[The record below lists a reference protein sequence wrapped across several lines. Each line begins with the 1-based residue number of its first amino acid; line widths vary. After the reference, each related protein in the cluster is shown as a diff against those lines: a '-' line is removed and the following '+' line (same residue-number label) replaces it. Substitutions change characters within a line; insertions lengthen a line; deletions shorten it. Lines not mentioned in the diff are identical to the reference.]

1 MVMPDNHWGDRRT
14 FVRTGSIV
22 ISFVGSLLLCSVL
35 SIVYY
40 DDKWVSAQADV
51 GENSSSDVRK
61 VAEKLRLTLKIFG
74 VLAFFLLLGTLL
86 LPIWMSLSHS
96 ATDPGLQGHFF
107 FQYIA
112 DQTLMFVV
120 SVVALWGQVQANGS
134 RENSKESSN
143 SPTHSVAKGKFPS
156 FGVDDLNGSPANV

>member
-1 MVMPDNHWGDRRT
+1 M
-14 FVRTGSIV
+14 IA
-22 ISFVGSLLLCSVL
+22 L
-35 SIVYY
+35 SILTCLPVFSYVMMG
-40 DDKWVSAQADV
+40 KCEQADV